1 MEIGKD
7 VLNFFKRRWEA
18 YMRSCEMS
26 DIDDIRIQLV
36 NCCEDDL
43 EQDVSR
49 SLGSNI
55 DSASEG
61 YNGGDGD
68 GAGAE

>member
-43 EQDVSR
+43 EPDVSR
-49 SLGSNI
+49 SLGSTI
-55 DSASEG
+55 DSA
-61 YNGGDGD
+61 
-68 GAGAE
+68 GAE

>member
-1 MEIGKD
+1 
-7 VLNFFKRRWEA
+7 
-18 YMRSCEMS
+18 MRSCEMS

>member
-1 MEIGKD
+1 
-7 VLNFFKRRWEA
+7 
-18 YMRSCEMS
+18 MRSCEMS

-49 SLGSNI
+49 SLT
-55 DSASEG
+55 
-61 YNGGDGD
+61 
-68 GAGAE
+68 